1 MTNNSSF
8 FSLDLTSFK
17 WSVINQLAADG
28 IEDNLPQ
35 ALDEHSAIVH
45 DGKMYIFGGFVNG
58 ERDNQ
63 IFYFDFTT
71 SRWSRIN
78 LSDDDAKP
86 CARAGH
92 TTLLQAMVE
101 DNKETPYMYLFG
113 GKDIE
118 NDKLNDLWRFNL
130 ITNKWEKMDP
140 KGEIPMERSG
150 HSASHYQGHM
160 IVFGGL
166 YEITKELNDSFLYN
180 FKTNTWIPFFA
191 ESGSF
196 SPRSISPGSSKK
208 KVRGTAS
215 AGPGN
220 ETPELV

>member
-1 MTNNSSF
+1 MYLFGGSNSMTNNSSF

-92 TTLLQAMVE
+92 TTLL
-101 DNKETPYMYLFG
+101 
-113 GKDIE
+113 
-118 NDKLNDLWRFNL
+118 
-130 ITNKWEKMDP
+130 
-140 KGEIPMERSG
+140 
-150 HSASHYQGHM
+150 
-160 IVFGGL
+160 
-166 YEITKELNDSFLYN
+166 
-180 FKTNTWIPFFA
+180 
-191 ESGSF
+191 
-196 SPRSISPGSSKK
+196 
-208 KVRGTAS
+208 
-215 AGPGN
+215 
-220 ETPELV
+220 